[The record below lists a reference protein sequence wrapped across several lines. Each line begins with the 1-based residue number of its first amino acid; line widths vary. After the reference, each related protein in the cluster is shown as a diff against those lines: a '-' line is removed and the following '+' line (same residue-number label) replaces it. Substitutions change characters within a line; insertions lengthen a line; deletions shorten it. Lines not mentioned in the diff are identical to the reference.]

1 MGASSADTCVTCRDA
16 AEGAAVCDTEWEVST
31 QTELYNKISS
41 FVHYGTTGNSI
52 MALGDT
58 VTALSNTYSGSEISE
73 SSNVMF
79 YLRGLY
85 GLLQCEEALQCELNG
100 GGTRRVM
107 NVYFDTGGGVWKM
120 KGLRFVDG
128 TTSEFYS
135 GAGLYLGSSAK
146 VVMTMCEFKNNQ
158 AGGNHVSAFRPAA
171 FRHFTKPPLHPQL
184 TPPPLEPPLSSLSSL
199 SREEVSTFTAHP
211 TPSTSTRRP
220 SAATRRQTATTS
232 TSTTAP

>member
-107 NVYFDTGGGVWKM
+107 EVVFDTGGGVWTM

-128 TTSEFYS
+128 SS
-135 GAGLYLGSSAK
+135 DKGGGLNMHNGPK
-146 VVMTMCEFKNNQ
+146 VEMTMCEFNNNQ
-158 AGGNHVSAFRPAA
+158 ASNGVSAFRPAA

-184 TPPPLEPPLSSLSSL
+184 TPPPPEPPLSSLSSF
-199 SREEVSTFTAHP
+199 SRVEPFSLKTVAP
-211 TPSTSTRRP
+211 PSTSTRRP
-220 SAATRRQTATTS
+220 SATTRR
-232 TSTTAP
+232 